1 VQLCGITAML
11 GDYEK
16 TPKEPM
22 EQLGD
27 SKFPLFLMTDQEHLL
42 HPDQDELFTSAW
54 TRVRVNSSLW
64 QEDCFDNDYVGARN
78 NPCDKPFLFDIGKFY
93 KMQFY
98 RIPELIEAK
107 CNVVIWLD
115 GSVQIKTGAFL
126 DSMADRATRGQNFV
140 VYVHERDYL
149 AEEVQA
155 SISFG
160 KYLGRFDVDKFGQH
174 QHVDMQYQY
183 YLWMGFKERWFEAA
197 PWFNES
203 VGINANFGRYGVYVT
218 CMVMFDL
225 RQKETKQ
232 FLDCWW
238 RENLLRST
246 QDQVSFPYCAWKH
259 NVAIHALPDAEAPVG
274 SYGDNEYFIKRNHGE

>member
-1 VQLCGITAML
+1 
-11 GDYEK
+11 
-16 TPKEPM
+16 M

-42 HPDQDELFTSAW
+42 HPEQDELFTSAW
-54 TRVRVNSSLW
+54 TRVRVNSLLW
-64 QEDCFDNDYVGARN
+64 QEDCSDNDYVGARN
-78 NPCDKPFLFDIGKFY
+78 NPCDKPFLFNIGKFY

-160 KYLGRFDVDKFGQH
+160 KYLGQFDVDKFGQH

-259 NVAIHALPDAEAPVG
+259 NVAIHALPDAEAQVG